1 MGLPGKS
8 VGFVLSRKGILSA
21 QWFLATLDEHCQTST
36 SLQILIYNSTSS
48 NIKHQ
53 TSKHYPENHVY
64 YFLRQLHCVP
74 FPTPLFESQK
84 RLIFCI
90 LCLVFLRR
98 FTDYFAASTHMICT
112 TLLQNMMQQ
121 VYHFWRSCVSLGLD
135 SWKWHGKLP
144 IFKSCLKI
152 GRFVIP
158 GINHY

>member
-8 VGFVLSRKGILSA
+8 AGFVPSRKGILSA

-36 SLQILIYNSTSS
+36 SLQILIYNFTSS

-90 LCLVFLRR
+90 LCLVFFMPLYGLFRR
-98 FTDYFAASTHMICT
+98 FYSYDMYGTIAKYDAASVSF
-112 TLLQNMMQQ
+112 LKKL
-121 VYHFWRSCVSLGLD
+121 HFFRAWFLEVA
-135 SWKWHGKLP
+135 WKTANFQKLP
-144 IFKSCLKI
+144 KNRTLCHS
-152 GRFVIP
+152 R
-158 GINHY
+158 Y